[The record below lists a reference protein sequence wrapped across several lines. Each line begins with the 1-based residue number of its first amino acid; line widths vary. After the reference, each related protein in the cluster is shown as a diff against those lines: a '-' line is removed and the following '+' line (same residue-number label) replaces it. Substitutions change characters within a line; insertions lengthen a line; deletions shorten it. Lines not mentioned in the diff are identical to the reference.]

1 MKITVRQLEH
11 GCIFISW
18 TLTGDEDSSLTG
30 DVADLRRGLLVH
42 EEPERRRRRLRE
54 REKDD
59 KAEGGILA
67 LVGIPSHYIPSS
79 MTDIGV

>member
-1 MKITVRQLEH
+1 MR
-11 GCIFISW
+11 
-18 TLTGDEDSSLTG
+18 
-30 DVADLRRGLLVH
+30 

-67 LVGIPSHYIPSS
+67 LVSIPSSNIPSS

>member
-1 MKITVRQLEH
+1 M
-11 GCIFISW
+11 
-18 TLTGDEDSSLTG
+18 
-30 DVADLRRGLLVH
+30 H

-67 LVGIPSHYIPSS
+67 LVSIPSSNIPSS